1 MFYSIYES
9 QGILNALLECTELFN
24 TVKFIFTCTDC
35 SIREYQFDISPAKCA
50 HPLGLKLCWRI

>member
-24 TVKFIFTCTDC
+24 TVKFIFTCADC
-35 SIREYQFDISPAKCA
+35 SIREYRSDISPA
-50 HPLGLKLCWRI
+50 